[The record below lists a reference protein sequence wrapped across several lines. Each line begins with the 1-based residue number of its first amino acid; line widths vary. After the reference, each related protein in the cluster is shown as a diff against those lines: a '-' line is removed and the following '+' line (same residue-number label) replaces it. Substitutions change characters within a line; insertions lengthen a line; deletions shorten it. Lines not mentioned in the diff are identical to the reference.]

1 MRRAVV
7 VGTGLVLVGG
17 VVCPAVTPSG
27 VEPASAATRAAIPF
41 DFDGDGFA
49 DMAIGIKG
57 EDLRGK
63 SNAGAVQVIYGSAS
77 GPTAHDQV
85 WHQGRKGVKGAL
97 ERGDNF
103 GQRLTSGDFDG
114 DGFADLAIGIP
125 SEDIGGKE
133 NTGAVQV
140 LYGSA
145 AGLTAAG
152 DQVWHQGSPGVP
164 GTNQDGD
171 YLGYSLEVGDFQG
184 DGYSDLVIGIG
195 AKEVRGK
202 KYAGRVVVLRGSA
215 SGLTSAGVQSW
226 DQGSP
231 GLGSQLARYVQFG
244 AHLATGDVNGDD
256 RDDLVVRGDW
266 ESGQLHVIL
275 GGAKGLTASGSQ
287 LFDLADLGMP
297 DHFLGERM
305 ITLDDFDGDGRD
317 DLALAAYD
325 SGLTSG
331 FTVALLH
338 GRAGGL
344 RPRPLGPVGQS
355 GSDGTTELAA
365 DPQLWDASTDAG
377 DLTGDG
383 NVDLRVGRDVLLGT
397 SKGLGAAAVRWPEWS
412 GRCPKSN
419 ALPLSGGTH
428 MWFLCAYQVG
438 TVDGLDRPG
447 IVTGAQGTPDGT
459 PGPAMVWH
467 QDSPGIKGTAEA
479 RDNFG
484 SHIG

>member
-1 MRRAVV
+1 M
-7 VGTGLVLVGG
+7 
-17 VVCPAVTPSG
+17 
-27 VEPASAATRAAIPF
+27 PF

-63 SNAGAVQVIYGSAS
+63 ANVGAVQVIYGSES
-77 GPTAHDQV
+77 GPTPHDQL

-97 ERGDNF
+97 ERGDGF

-114 DGFADLAIGIP
+114 DGYADLAVGIP
-125 SEDIGGKE
+125 SEDIGGKR
-133 NTGAVQV
+133 NAGAVQV
-140 LYGSA
+140 LHGSPT
-145 AGLTAAG
+145 GLTADG

-164 GTNQDGD
+164 GGNQAGD
-171 YLGYSLEVGDFQG
+171 YFGYSLEVGDFQG
-184 DGYSDLVIGIG
+184 DGYADLVVGIG
-195 AKEVRGK
+195 QEEVRGK
-202 KYAGRVVVLRGSA
+202 KYAGRVVVLYGSA

-231 GLGSQLARYVQFG
+231 GLDSQLTRYVQFG
-244 AHLATGDVNGDD
+244 AHLATGDVNGDG

-266 ESGQLHVIL
+266 ESGELHVIL

-297 DHFLGERM
+297 RHFLGEQM
-305 ITLDDFDGDGRD
+305 ITLEDFDGDGRD

-325 SGLTSG
+325 SGFNDG

-344 RPRPLGPVGQS
+344 RPHPLGPVGQP
-355 GSDGTTELAA
+355 GSDGTLEL
-365 DPQLWDASTDAG
+365 DPDLDLWDATTDSG

-383 NVDLRVGRDVLLGT
+383 HVDLRVGRDVLIGT
-397 SKGLGAAAVRWPEWS
+397 SQGLGSAVVRWPEWS

-428 MWFLCAYQVG
+428 VWFLCAYPRG
-438 TVDGLDRPG
+438 AVDGLDRPG
-447 IVTGAQGTPDGT
+447 YVTVAQGTADGT
-459 PGPAMVWH
+459 PGPATVWH
-467 QDSPGIKGTAEA
+467 QNSPGIKGTAEA
-479 RDNFG
+479 RDFFG
-484 SHIG
+484 SHVG